1 MYCDVKTN
9 HQEQNPL
16 FGLLPTLRRY
26 MCFISSLMNKLRF
39 LVHLKKKKSI
49 QTLTP
54 GLIQNSINEESLEDV
69 NQKQTVKAKLKITK

>member
-26 MCFISSLMNKLRF
+26 MCFISSLKNKF
-39 LVHLKKKKSI
+39 WSTGKKKKSI
-49 QTLTP
+49 QILTP
-54 GLIQNSINEESLEDV
+54 D
-69 NQKQTVKAKLKITK
+69 

>member
-26 MCFISSLMNKLRF
+26 MCFISSLKNKF
-39 LVHLKKKKSI
+39 WSTGKKKKYPN
-49 QTLTP
+49 LDP
-54 GLIQNSINEESLEDV
+54 RLIQNSINEESLEDV
-69 NQKQTVKAKLKITK
+69 KQKRTVKAKLKITK

>member
-39 LVHLKKKKSI
+39 LVHLKKKKKYPN
-49 QTLTP
+49 LDP
-54 GLIQNSINEESLEDV
+54 RIN
-69 NQKQTVKAKLKITK
+69 TKLHK